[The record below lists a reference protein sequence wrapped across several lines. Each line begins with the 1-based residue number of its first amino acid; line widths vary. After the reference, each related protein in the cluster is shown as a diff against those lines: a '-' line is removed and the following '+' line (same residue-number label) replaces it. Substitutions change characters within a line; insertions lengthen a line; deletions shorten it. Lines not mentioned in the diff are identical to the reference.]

1 MGEID
6 TKPIES
12 VQAALSLFED
22 KADHRR
28 PHPTG
33 TDSEKEREIEGILKD
48 LANYKVQLEAKDA
61 AYMQALLKLQHH
73 QYTADELSTLLQSIE
88 TERDAYI
95 RECKEASTRVEELES
110 KVKEMADQ
118 LSETAKLPEKLMHVF
133 SELKATQDEL
143 FSLETDLAR
152 ARDSELK
159 ALTQAEL
166 METAFTMEKERTEE
180 LVRHVADLKDA
191 IFMSK
196 DAAIEAENEKSAML
210 SEKDA
215 EIELATQAALKAQE
229 QVEDMRTQTLA
240 VQELENQL
248 LSKSECIEM
257 LKYEI
262 NELNDKLVLSEKSAS
277 DAIDNMK
284 VVQEEL
290 EGKERKNLDQEVL
303 IESLEMELN
312 KLKQELINANEVA
325 NGLKVDVELLT
336 GELLHARSEIG
347 EIKQRESNALVEIA
361 LLESELHRGRSKI
374 AAAEAAEARK
384 ENMKSGMY
392 LAIQELAIEAENAKK
407 ENRMLKQEVDG
418 VEEEADDEQFQDA
431 EASEIEELKAEVDQ
445 EERNQKDDAQLIT
458 ISLKEYECLIEK
470 AEKADQIPLSLENE
484 LSFTRQSSLSAT
496 EDKSE
501 LERLKKELEAAS
513 EKVSHFRSRAEQA
526 VTRADLAE
534 TAKAGLEDQI
544 RRWREHRQKRK
555 AALNALREVAAP
567 KEYGYHA
574 PQEFSLPEYD
584 EIEKENPPLGQFGEV
599 TRVLGDMG
607 EPPQV
612 QQNIVANISELLS
625 LGKMDVTAGST
636 SGYFDVTI
644 RREAASIDLNVVPD
658 DEAFDDDRST
668 RPGGIDLNM
677 EPNNNDCEMEWGDC
691 LDNDRFTRPKEVLI

>member
-28 PHPTG
+28 PRPTG
-33 TDSEKEREIEGILKD
+33 TDKESEKEREIDGILKD

-110 KVKEMADQ
+110 KVKEMVDQ
-118 LSETAKLPEKLMHVF
+118 LSETAKLREQLMHVF
-133 SELKATQDEL
+133 SKLKATQDEL

-180 LVRHVADLKDA
+180 LVRHVADLNDA

-196 DAAIEAENEKSAML
+196 DAAIEAENEKSAIL

-229 QVEDMRTQTLA
+229 QLEDMRTQTLA

-248 LSKSECIEM
+248 LSKSEYIEM

-262 NELNDKLVLSEKSAS
+262 KELNDQLILSEKAAS

-312 KLKQELINANEVA
+312 KLKQDLINANEVA

-336 GELLHARSEIG
+336 GELLYARSEIG

-374 AAAEAAEARK
+374 TAAEAAEARK

-407 ENRMLKQEVDG
+407 ENRMLKQEVHG

-431 EASEIEELKAEVDQ
+431 EASEIEELKAEEDQ

-501 LERLKKELEAAS
+501 LERLKEELEAAS

-526 VTRADLAE
+526 VTRAVLAE
-534 TAKAGLEDQI
+534 AAKAGLEDQI
-544 RRWREHRQKRK
+544 RRWREHRQKRR

-584 EIEKENPPLGQFGEV
+584 EIEKENPPLGQ
-599 TRVLGDMG
+599 VL
-607 EPPQV
+607 
-612 QQNIVANISELLS
+612 
-625 LGKMDVTAGST
+625 
-636 SGYFDVTI
+636 
-644 RREAASIDLNVVPD
+644 DLK
-658 DEAFDDDRST
+658 F
-668 RPGGIDLNM
+668 
-677 EPNNNDCEMEWGDC
+677 
-691 LDNDRFTRPKEVLI
+691 

>member
-1 MGEID
+1 MGEVD

-22 KADHRR
+22 KADHRKSR
-28 PHPTG
+28 PTG
-33 TDSEKEREIEGILKD
+33 THMESEKEREIEGILKD

-61 AYMQALLKLQHH
+61 AYMQALLKLQHN

-88 TERDAYI
+88 IERDEYI
-95 RECKEASTRVEELES
+95 RDCKEARTRVDELES

-118 LSETAKLPEKLMHVF
+118 LSETAKLREQLMHVF
-133 SELKATQDEL
+133 SELKATQAEL
-143 FSLETDLAR
+143 FSMETDLAR

-166 METAFTMEKERTEE
+166 MESAFIMEQERTEE
-180 LVRHVADLKDA
+180 LVRQVADLNDA

-196 DAAIEAENEKSAML
+196 DAAIEAENEKLSML

-229 QVEDMRTQTLA
+229 QLEDARKQTLA

-248 LSKSECIEM
+248 LSKSEYIEM

-262 NELNDKLVLSEKSAS
+262 KEITEQLRLSEKAAS
-277 DAIDNMK
+277 DAIEHLK
-284 VVQEEL
+284 LVQEEL
-290 EGKERKNLDQEVL
+290 EGMERKNFDQEGL

-312 KLKQELINANEVA
+312 QLKQELINANEVA
-325 NGLKVDVELLT
+325 NCLKVDVEILT
-336 GELLHARSEIG
+336 SELQEARSEID
-347 EIKQRESNALVEIA
+347 EIKERENNALVEIA
-361 LLESELHRGRSKI
+361 MLESELHRGRSKI

-392 LAIQELAIEAENAKK
+392 LAIQQLAIEAETAKM
-407 ENRMLKQEVDG
+407 ENRMLKQGADG
-418 VEEEADDEQFQDA
+418 VEEEADEQFQDA
-431 EASEIEELKAEVDQ
+431 EASEIEELKVEEDH
-445 EERNQKDDAQLIT
+445 EERKEKDNGQLIT

-470 AEKADQIPLSLENE
+470 AEKADQIPVSLEKE
-484 LSFTRQSSLSAT
+484 LSFGRQSSLRAT

-501 LERLKKELEAAS
+501 LERLRKEVEAAL
-513 EKVSHFRSRAEQA
+513 EKVVQFRNRAEQA

-555 AALNALREVAAP
+555 AALIALREVAAP

-584 EIEKENPPLGQFGEV
+584 EIQKENPPLGQ
-599 TRVLGDMG
+599 VL
-607 EPPQV
+607 
-612 QQNIVANISELLS
+612 NL
-625 LGKMDVTAGST
+625 K
-636 SGYFDVTI
+636 F
-644 RREAASIDLNVVPD
+644 
-658 DEAFDDDRST
+658 
-668 RPGGIDLNM
+668 
-677 EPNNNDCEMEWGDC
+677 
-691 LDNDRFTRPKEVLI
+691 